1 MNSIFKILLIFIFL
15 TNCSFNKN
23 SSFWTTEKIDKI
35 EKTELSKKE
44 EIIKTENKL
53 ISEFNA
59 NVKISLYAK
68 AIDNSFSNNLD
79 NNNGRIN
86 FNGNLKKISKY
97 KFSAIKNFHQYD
109 PEILFYKD
117 DIIFFDNKGTIMRF
131 DSDSN
136 LVWKKNNYTKS
147 EKKQNPILFFAISKK
162 ILIVADNI
170 AKYYAID
177 VDTGNILWS
186 KNNTAPFNSELK
198 VYKDRFFI
206 VDYQN
211 ILRAYSINDSKE
223 IWNVNTENSLVRT
236 QKKLSMVIVE
246 KKIYFNNSLGD
257 ISAVDVHSGELL
269 WQNPTQSNLTFDESF
284 FLKTSDIIAD
294 KQTLYFSN
302 DKNQF
307 YSLDIK
313 TGNVNWK
320 QKINSILRPTLID
333 NYLFTI
339 SLEGLLFIIDKNSG
353 NIVRITNLLKQ
364 FKSKQRNKIKFTGFI
379 VGNENIYISTNYGRL
394 LIAEISTGQIKSI
407 IKIDKNKISRPFIL
421 NQKLIVITDN
431 SIIKLN

>member
-1 MNSIFKILLIFIFL
+1 VNNILKIILIFIFV

-23 SSFWTTEKIDKI
+23 SSFWTAEKIK
-35 EKTELSKKE
+35 KVELLKKE
-44 EIIKTENKL
+44 EIIKKEQKL
-53 ISEFNA
+53 TSELNP
-59 NVKISLYAK
+59 NLKISLYSK
-68 AIDNSFSNNLD
+68 AIDNSFLNNLD

-86 FNGNLKKISKY
+86 FNGNLENKSKY
-97 KFSAIKNFHQYD
+97 KFSAIRNFHQYD
-109 PEILFYKD
+109 PEILFYKN

-131 DSDSN
+131 NNDSK

-162 ILIVADNI
+162 VLIVADNI
-170 AKYYAID
+170 SKYYALNI
-177 VDTGNILWS
+177 DTGEVLWS
-186 KNNTAPFNSELK
+186 KTNTAPFNSQLK

-206 VDYQN
+206 VDFQN
-211 ILRAYSINDSKE
+211 VLRAYSIKDSKE
-223 IWNVNTENSLVRT
+223 IWNVKTENSLVRT

-246 KKIYFNNSLGD
+246 NKIYFNNSLGD
-257 ISAVDVHSGELL
+257 ISAVEVESGELL

-294 KQTLYFSN
+294 NQTLYFSN

-313 TGNVNWK
+313 TGTINWK

-339 SLEGLLFIIDKNSG
+339 SLDGFLFIVDKNTG
-353 NIVRITNLLKQ
+353 NILRITDLLKE
-364 FKSKQRNKIKFTGFI
+364 FKSKKRNKITFTGFVI
-379 VGNENIYISTNYGRL
+379 GNENIYISTNYGRL
-394 LIAEISTGQIKSI
+394 LIAEINTGKIKSI
-407 IKIDKNKISRPFIL
+407 IKIDKDKISRPFIS
-421 NQKLIVITDN
+421 NQNLIIITDN

>member
-1 MNSIFKILLIFIFL
+1 MNNIFKILLVFIFL

-23 SSFWTTEKIDKI
+23 SSFWKTEKIK
-35 EKTELSKKE
+35 KVELPQKE
-44 EIIKTENKL
+44 EIIKKEKKFS
-53 ISEFNA
+53 SEFNA
-59 NVKISLYAK
+59 KVKISLYAK
-68 AIDNSFSNNLD
+68 AVNDSFLNNLD

-86 FNGNLKKISKY
+86 FNGNLEKISKY
-97 KFSAIKNFHQYD
+97 KFSAIKKFHQYD
-109 PEILFYKD
+109 PEILFYKN

-131 DSDSN
+131 NNDSE
-136 LVWKKNNYTKS
+136 LVWKKNNYTKP

-170 AKYYAID
+170 AKYYALDI
-177 VDTGNILWS
+177 DTGEVLWS

-206 VDYQN
+206 IDYQD
-211 ILRAYSINDSKE
+211 ILRAYSIKDSKE
-223 IWNVNTENSLVRT
+223 IWNVKTDNSLIRT
-236 QKKLSMVIVE
+236 QKKLSMVIV
-246 KKIYFNNSLGD
+246 KDKIYFNNSLGD
-257 ISAVDVHSGELL
+257 ISAVDVKSGELL
-269 WQNPTQSNLTFDESF
+269 WQNPTQSKLTFDESF

-307 YSLDIK
+307 FSLDIK
-313 TGNVNWK
+313 TGSINWK

-339 SLEGLLFIIDKNSG
+339 SLDGFLFVIDKNSG
-353 NIVRITNLLKQ
+353 NIIRITNLLKK
-364 FKSKQRNKIKFTGFI
+364 FKPKQKNKIKFTGFI

-394 LIAEISTGQIKSI
+394 FIAEISTGQIKSI

>member
-35 EKTELSKKE
+35 EKIELPKKE
-44 EIIKTENKL
+44 DIIKTENKL

-211 ILRAYSINDSKE
+211 ILRAYSIKDSKE

-269 WQNPTQSNLTFDESF
+269 WQNSTQSNLTFDESF

>member
-1 MNSIFKILLIFIFL
+1 MNNIFKILLVFIFL

-23 SSFWTTEKIDKI
+23 SSFWKTEKIK
-35 EKTELSKKE
+35 KVELPQKE
-44 EIIKTENKL
+44 EIIKKEKKFS
-53 ISEFNA
+53 SEFNA
-59 NVKISLYAK
+59 KVKISLYAK
-68 AIDNSFSNNLD
+68 AVNDSFLNNLD

-86 FNGNLKKISKY
+86 FNGNLEKISKY
-97 KFSAIKNFHQYD
+97 KFSAIKKFHQYD
-109 PEILFYKD
+109 PEILFYKN

-131 DSDSN
+131 NNDSE
-136 LVWKKNNYTKS
+136 LVWKKNNYTKP

-170 AKYYAID
+170 AKYYALDI
-177 VDTGNILWS
+177 DTGEVLWS

-206 VDYQN
+206 IDYQD
-211 ILRAYSINDSKE
+211 ILRAYSIKDSKE
-223 IWNVNTENSLVRT
+223 IWNVKTDNSLIRT
-236 QKKLSMVIVE
+236 QKKLSMVIV
-246 KKIYFNNSLGD
+246 KDKIYFNNSLGD
-257 ISAVDVHSGELL
+257 ISAVDVKSGELL
-269 WQNPTQSNLTFDESF
+269 WQNPTQSKLTFDESF

-307 YSLDIK
+307 FSLDIK
-313 TGNVNWK
+313 TGSINWK
-320 QKINSILRPTLID
+320 QKINSVLRPTLID

-339 SLEGLLFIIDKNSG
+339 SLDGFLFVIDKNSG
-353 NIVRITNLLKQ
+353 NIIRITNLLKK
-364 FKSKQRNKIKFTGFI
+364 FKPKQKNKIKFTGFI

-394 LIAEISTGQIKSI
+394 FIAEISTGQIKSI

>member
-1 MNSIFKILLIFIFL
+1 VNNIFKILLVFIFL

-23 SSFWTTEKIDKI
+23 SSFWKTEKIK
-35 EKTELSKKE
+35 KVELPQKE
-44 EIIKTENKL
+44 EIIKKEKKFS
-53 ISEFNA
+53 SEFNTK
-59 NVKISLYAK
+59 VKISLYAK
-68 AIDNSFSNNLD
+68 AVNDSFLNNLD

-86 FNGNLKKISKY
+86 FNGNLEKISKY
-97 KFSAIKNFHQYD
+97 KFSAIKKFHQYD
-109 PEILFYKD
+109 PEILFYKN

-131 DSDSN
+131 NNDSE
-136 LVWKKNNYTKS
+136 LVWKKNNYTKP

-170 AKYYAID
+170 AKYYALDI
-177 VDTGNILWS
+177 DTGEVLWS

-206 VDYQN
+206 IDYQD
-211 ILRAYSINDSKE
+211 ILRAYSIKDSKE
-223 IWNVNTENSLVRT
+223 IWNVKTDNSLIRT
-236 QKKLSMVIVE
+236 QKKLSMVIV
-246 KKIYFNNSLGD
+246 KDKIYFNNSLGD
-257 ISAVDVHSGELL
+257 ISAVDVKSGELL
-269 WQNPTQSNLTFDESF
+269 WQNPTQSKLTFDESF

-307 YSLDIK
+307 FSLDIK
-313 TGNVNWK
+313 TGSINWK

-339 SLEGLLFIIDKNSG
+339 SLDGFLFVIDKNSG
-353 NIVRITNLLKQ
+353 NIIRITNLLKK
-364 FKSKQRNKIKFTGFI
+364 FKPKQKNKIKFTGFI

-394 LIAEISTGQIKSI
+394 FIAEISTGQIKSI

>member
-394 LIAEISTGQIKSI
+394 LIAEISTGKIKSI

>member
-1 MNSIFKILLIFIFL
+1 MNNIFKILLVFIFL

-23 SSFWTTEKIDKI
+23 SSFWKTEKIK
-35 EKTELSKKE
+35 KVELPQKE
-44 EIIKTENKL
+44 EIIKKEKKFS
-53 ISEFNA
+53 SEFNA
-59 NVKISLYAK
+59 KVKISLYAK
-68 AIDNSFSNNLD
+68 AVNDSFLNNLD

-86 FNGNLKKISKY
+86 FNGNLKNISKY
-97 KFSAIKNFHQYD
+97 KFSAIKKFHQYD
-109 PEILFYKD
+109 PEILFYKN

-131 DSDSN
+131 NNDSE
-136 LVWKKNNYTKS
+136 LVWKKNNYTKP

-170 AKYYAID
+170 AKYYALDI
-177 VDTGNILWS
+177 DTGEVLWS

-206 VDYQN
+206 IDYQD
-211 ILRAYSINDSKE
+211 ILRAYSIKDSKE
-223 IWNVNTENSLVRT
+223 IWNVKTDNSLIRT
-236 QKKLSMVIVE
+236 QKKLSMVIV
-246 KKIYFNNSLGD
+246 KDKIYFNNSLGD
-257 ISAVDVHSGELL
+257 ISAVDVKSGELL
-269 WQNPTQSNLTFDESF
+269 WQNPTQSKLTFDESF

-307 YSLDIK
+307 FSLDIK
-313 TGNVNWK
+313 TGSINWK

-339 SLEGLLFIIDKNSG
+339 SLDGFLFVIDKNSG
-353 NIVRITNLLKQ
+353 NIIRITNLLKK
-364 FKSKQRNKIKFTGFI
+364 FKPKQKNKIKFTGFI

-394 LIAEISTGQIKSI
+394 FIAEISTGQIKSI

>member
-1 MNSIFKILLIFIFL
+1 VNSIFKILLIFIFL

>member
-1 MNSIFKILLIFIFL
+1 MNNIFKILLVFIFL

-23 SSFWTTEKIDKI
+23 SSFWKTEKIK
-35 EKTELSKKE
+35 KVELPQKE
-44 EIIKTENKL
+44 EIIKKEKKFS
-53 ISEFNA
+53 SEFNTK
-59 NVKISLYAK
+59 VKISLYAK
-68 AIDNSFSNNLD
+68 AVNDSFLNNLD

-86 FNGNLKKISKY
+86 FNGNLEKISKY
-97 KFSAIKNFHQYD
+97 KFSAIKKFHQYD
-109 PEILFYKD
+109 PEILFYKN

-131 DSDSN
+131 NNDSE
-136 LVWKKNNYTKS
+136 LVWKKNNYTKP

-170 AKYYAID
+170 AKYYALDI
-177 VDTGNILWS
+177 DTGEVLWS

-206 VDYQN
+206 IDYQD
-211 ILRAYSINDSKE
+211 ILRAYSIKDSKE
-223 IWNVNTENSLVRT
+223 IWNVKTDNSLIRT
-236 QKKLSMVIVE
+236 QKKLSMVIV
-246 KKIYFNNSLGD
+246 KDKIYFNNSLGD
-257 ISAVDVHSGELL
+257 ISAVDVKSGELL
-269 WQNPTQSNLTFDESF
+269 WQNPTQSKLTFDESF

-307 YSLDIK
+307 FSLDIK
-313 TGNVNWK
+313 TGSINWK

-339 SLEGLLFIIDKNSG
+339 SLDGFLFVIDKNSG
-353 NIVRITNLLKQ
+353 NIIRITNLLKK
-364 FKSKQRNKIKFTGFI
+364 FKPKQKNKIKFTGFI

-394 LIAEISTGQIKSI
+394 FIAEISTGQIKSI

>member
-1 MNSIFKILLIFIFL
+1 VNNIFKILLVFIFL

-23 SSFWTTEKIDKI
+23 SSFWKTEKIK
-35 EKTELSKKE
+35 KVELPQKE
-44 EIIKTENKL
+44 EIIKKEKKFS
-53 ISEFNA
+53 SEFNTK
-59 NVKISLYAK
+59 VKISLYAK
-68 AIDNSFSNNLD
+68 AVNDSFLNNLD

-86 FNGNLKKISKY
+86 FNGNLEKISKY
-97 KFSAIKNFHQYD
+97 KFSAIKKFHQYD
-109 PEILFYKD
+109 PEILFYKN

-131 DSDSN
+131 NNDSE
-136 LVWKKNNYTKS
+136 LVWKKNNYTKP

-170 AKYYAID
+170 AKYYALDI
-177 VDTGNILWS
+177 DTGEVLWS

-206 VDYQN
+206 IDYQD
-211 ILRAYSINDSKE
+211 ILRAYSIKDSKE
-223 IWNVNTENSLVRT
+223 IWNVKTDNSLIRT
-236 QKKLSMVIVE
+236 QKKLSMVIV
-246 KKIYFNNSLGD
+246 KDKIYFNNSLGD
-257 ISAVDVHSGELL
+257 ISAVDVKSGELL
-269 WQNPTQSNLTFDESF
+269 WQNPTQSKLTFDESF

-307 YSLDIK
+307 FSLDIK
-313 TGNVNWK
+313 TGSINWK
-320 QKINSILRPTLID
+320 QKINSVLRPTLID

-339 SLEGLLFIIDKNSG
+339 SLDGFLFVIDKNSG
-353 NIVRITNLLKQ
+353 NIIRITNLLKK
-364 FKSKQRNKIKFTGFI
+364 FKPKQKNKIKFTGFI

-394 LIAEISTGQIKSI
+394 FIAEISTGQIKSI

>member
-211 ILRAYSINDSKE
+211 ILRAYSIKDSKE

>member
-1 MNSIFKILLIFIFL
+1 MNNIFKILLVFIFL

-23 SSFWTTEKIDKI
+23 SSFWKTEKI
-35 EKTELSKKE
+35 KKVE
-44 EIIKTENKL
+44 IQKKKEIIKKEKKFS
-53 ISEFNA
+53 SEFHTK
-59 NVKISLYAK
+59 VKISLYAK
-68 AIDNSFSNNLD
+68 AVNDSFLNNLD

-86 FNGNLKKISKY
+86 FNGNLEKISKY
-97 KFSAIKNFHQYD
+97 KFSAIKKFHQYD
-109 PEILFYKD
+109 PEILFYKN

-131 DSDSN
+131 NNDSE
-136 LVWKKNNYTKS
+136 LVWKKNNYTKP

-170 AKYYAID
+170 AKYYALDI
-177 VDTGNILWS
+177 DTGEVLWS

-206 VDYQN
+206 IDYQD
-211 ILRAYSINDSKE
+211 ILRAYSIKDSKE
-223 IWNVNTENSLVRT
+223 IWNVKTDNSLIRT
-236 QKKLSMVIVE
+236 QKKLSMVIV
-246 KKIYFNNSLGD
+246 KDKIYFNNSLGD
-257 ISAVDVHSGELL
+257 ISAVDVKSGELL
-269 WQNPTQSNLTFDESF
+269 WQNPTQSKLTFDESF

-294 KQTLYFSN
+294 KQTLYFFFFL
-302 DKNQF
+302 NQF
-307 YSLDIK
+307 FSLDIK
-313 TGNVNWK
+313 TGSINWK
-320 QKINSILRPTLID
+320 QKINSVLRPTLID

-339 SLEGLLFIIDKNSG
+339 SLDGFLFVIDKNSG
-353 NIVRITNLLKQ
+353 NIIRITNLLKK
-364 FKSKQRNKIKFTGFI
+364 FKPKQKNKIKFTGFI

-394 LIAEISTGQIKSI
+394 FIAEISTGQIKSI

>member
-35 EKTELSKKE
+35 EKIELPKKE
-44 EIIKTENKL
+44 DIIKTENKL

>member
-1 MNSIFKILLIFIFL
+1 VNNIFKILLVFIFL

-23 SSFWTTEKIDKI
+23 SSFWKTEKIK
-35 EKTELSKKE
+35 KVELPQKE
-44 EIIKTENKL
+44 EIIKKEKKFS
-53 ISEFNA
+53 SEFNA
-59 NVKISLYAK
+59 KVKISLYAK
-68 AIDNSFSNNLD
+68 AVNDSFLNNLD

-86 FNGNLKKISKY
+86 FNGNLEKISKY
-97 KFSAIKNFHQYD
+97 KFSAIKKFHQYD
-109 PEILFYKD
+109 PEILFYKN

-131 DSDSN
+131 NNDSE
-136 LVWKKNNYTKS
+136 LVWKKNNYTKP

-170 AKYYAID
+170 AKYYALDI
-177 VDTGNILWS
+177 DTGEVLWS

-206 VDYQN
+206 IDYQD
-211 ILRAYSINDSKE
+211 ILRAYSIKDSKE
-223 IWNVNTENSLVRT
+223 IWNVKTDNSLIRT
-236 QKKLSMVIVE
+236 QKKLSMVIV
-246 KKIYFNNSLGD
+246 KDKIYFNNSLGD
-257 ISAVDVHSGELL
+257 ISAVDVKSGELL
-269 WQNPTQSNLTFDESF
+269 WQNPTQSKLTFDESF

-307 YSLDIK
+307 FSLDIK
-313 TGNVNWK
+313 TGSINWK

-339 SLEGLLFIIDKNSG
+339 SLDGFLFVIDKNSG
-353 NIVRITNLLKQ
+353 NIIRITNLLKK
-364 FKSKQRNKIKFTGFI
+364 FKPKQKNKIKFTGFI

-394 LIAEISTGQIKSI
+394 FIAEISTGQIKSI

>member
-1 MNSIFKILLIFIFL
+1 MNNIFKILLVFIFL

-23 SSFWTTEKIDKI
+23 SSFWKTEKIK
-35 EKTELSKKE
+35 KVELPQKE
-44 EIIKTENKL
+44 EIIKKEKKFS
-53 ISEFNA
+53 SEFNA
-59 NVKISLYAK
+59 KVKISLYAK
-68 AIDNSFSNNLD
+68 AVNDSFLNNLD

-86 FNGNLKKISKY
+86 FNGNLEKISKY
-97 KFSAIKNFHQYD
+97 KFSAIKKFHQYD
-109 PEILFYKD
+109 PEILFYKN

-131 DSDSN
+131 NNDSE
-136 LVWKKNNYTKS
+136 LVWKKNNYTKP

-162 ILIVADNI
+162 ILTVADNI
-170 AKYYAID
+170 AKYYALDI
-177 VDTGNILWS
+177 DTGEVLWS

-206 VDYQN
+206 IDYQD
-211 ILRAYSINDSKE
+211 ILRAYSIKDSKE
-223 IWNVNTENSLVRT
+223 IWNVKTDNSLIRT
-236 QKKLSMVIVE
+236 QKKLSMVIV
-246 KKIYFNNSLGD
+246 KDKIYFNNSLGD
-257 ISAVDVHSGELL
+257 ISAVDVKSGELL
-269 WQNPTQSNLTFDESF
+269 WQNPTQSKLTFDESF

-307 YSLDIK
+307 FSLDIK
-313 TGNVNWK
+313 TGSINWK

-339 SLEGLLFIIDKNSG
+339 SLDGFLFVIDKNSG
-353 NIVRITNLLKQ
+353 NIIRITNLLKK
-364 FKSKQRNKIKFTGFI
+364 FKPKQKNKIKFTGFI

-394 LIAEISTGQIKSI
+394 FIAEISTGQIKSI

>member
-1 MNSIFKILLIFIFL
+1 MNNIFKILLVFIFL

-23 SSFWTTEKIDKI
+23 SSFWKTEKIK
-35 EKTELSKKE
+35 KVELPQKE
-44 EIIKTENKL
+44 EIIKKEKKFS
-53 ISEFNA
+53 SEFNA
-59 NVKISLYAK
+59 KVKISLYAK
-68 AIDNSFSNNLD
+68 AVNDSFLNNLD

-86 FNGNLKKISKY
+86 FNGNLEKISKY
-97 KFSAIKNFHQYD
+97 KFSAIKKFHQYD
-109 PEILFYKD
+109 PEISFYKN

-131 DSDSN
+131 NNDSE
-136 LVWKKNNYTKS
+136 LVWKKNNYTKP

-170 AKYYAID
+170 AKYYALDI
-177 VDTGNILWS
+177 DTGEVLWS

-206 VDYQN
+206 IDYQD
-211 ILRAYSINDSKE
+211 ILRAYSIKDSKE
-223 IWNVNTENSLVRT
+223 IWNVKTDNSLIRT
-236 QKKLSMVIVE
+236 QKKLSMVIV
-246 KKIYFNNSLGD
+246 KDKIYFNNSLGD
-257 ISAVDVHSGELL
+257 ISAVDVKSGELL
-269 WQNPTQSNLTFDESF
+269 WQNPTQSKLTFDESF

-307 YSLDIK
+307 FSLDIK
-313 TGNVNWK
+313 TGSINWK

-339 SLEGLLFIIDKNSG
+339 SLDGFLFVIDKNSG
-353 NIVRITNLLKQ
+353 NIIRITNLLKK
-364 FKSKQRNKIKFTGFI
+364 FKPKQKNKIKFTGFI

-394 LIAEISTGQIKSI
+394 FIAEISTGQIKSI

>member
-1 MNSIFKILLIFIFL
+1 MFAPKEAKIWL
-15 TNCSFNKN
+15 
-23 SSFWTTEKIDKI
+23 E
-35 EKTELSKKE
+35 EELPQKE
-44 EIIKTENKL
+44 EIIKKEKKFS
-53 ISEFNA
+53 SEFNA
-59 NVKISLYAK
+59 KVKISLYAK
-68 AIDNSFSNNLD
+68 AVNDSFLNNLD

-86 FNGNLKKISKY
+86 FNGNLEKISKY
-97 KFSAIKNFHQYD
+97 KFSAIKKFHQYD
-109 PEILFYKD
+109 PEILFYKN

-131 DSDSN
+131 NNDSE
-136 LVWKKNNYTKS
+136 LVWKKNNYTKP

-170 AKYYAID
+170 AKYYALDI
-177 VDTGNILWS
+177 DTGEVLWS

-206 VDYQN
+206 IDYQD
-211 ILRAYSINDSKE
+211 ILRAYSIKDSKE
-223 IWNVNTENSLVRT
+223 IWNVKTDNSLIRT
-236 QKKLSMVIVE
+236 QKKLSMVIV
-246 KKIYFNNSLGD
+246 KDKIYFNNSLGD
-257 ISAVDVHSGELL
+257 ISAVDVKSGELL
-269 WQNPTQSNLTFDESF
+269 WQNPTQSKLTFDESF

-307 YSLDIK
+307 FSLDIK
-313 TGNVNWK
+313 TGSINWK

-339 SLEGLLFIIDKNSG
+339 SLDGFLFVIDKNSG
-353 NIVRITNLLKQ
+353 NIIRITNLLKK
-364 FKSKQRNKIKFTGFI
+364 FKPKQKNKIKFTGFI

-394 LIAEISTGQIKSI
+394 FIAEISTGQIKSI

>member
-1 MNSIFKILLIFIFL
+1 MNNIFKILLVFIFL

-23 SSFWTTEKIDKI
+23 SSFWKTEKIK
-35 EKTELSKKE
+35 KVELPQKE
-44 EIIKTENKL
+44 EIIKKEKKFS
-53 ISEFNA
+53 SEFNTK
-59 NVKISLYAK
+59 VKISLYAK
-68 AIDNSFSNNLD
+68 AVNDSFLNNLD

-86 FNGNLKKISKY
+86 FNGNLEKISKY
-97 KFSAIKNFHQYD
+97 KFSAIKKFHQYD
-109 PEILFYKD
+109 PEILFYKN

-131 DSDSN
+131 NNDSE
-136 LVWKKNNYTKS
+136 LVWKKNNYTKP

-170 AKYYAID
+170 AKYYALDI
-177 VDTGNILWS
+177 DTGEVLWS

-206 VDYQN
+206 IDYQD
-211 ILRAYSINDSKE
+211 ILRAYSIKDSKE
-223 IWNVNTENSLVRT
+223 IWNVKTDNSLIRT
-236 QKKLSMVIVE
+236 QKKLSMVIV
-246 KKIYFNNSLGD
+246 KDKIYFNNSLGD
-257 ISAVDVHSGELL
+257 ISAVDVKSGELL
-269 WQNPTQSNLTFDESF
+269 WQNPTQSKLTFDESF

-307 YSLDIK
+307 FSLDIK
-313 TGNVNWK
+313 TGSINWK
-320 QKINSILRPTLID
+320 QKINSVLRPTLID

-339 SLEGLLFIIDKNSG
+339 SLDGFLFVIDKNSG
-353 NIVRITNLLKQ
+353 NIIRITNLLKK
-364 FKSKQRNKIKFTGFI
+364 FKPKQKNKIKFTGFI

-394 LIAEISTGQIKSI
+394 FIAEISTGQIKSI

>member
-1 MNSIFKILLIFIFL
+1 
-15 TNCSFNKN
+15 
-23 SSFWTTEKIDKI
+23 
-35 EKTELSKKE
+35 
-44 EIIKTENKL
+44 
-53 ISEFNA
+53 
-59 NVKISLYAK
+59 
-68 AIDNSFSNNLD
+68 
-79 NNNGRIN
+79 
-86 FNGNLKKISKY
+86 
-97 KFSAIKNFHQYD
+97 
-109 PEILFYKD
+109 
-117 DIIFFDNKGTIMRF
+117 MRF
-131 DSDSN
+131 NNDSE
-136 LVWKKNNYTKS
+136 LVWKKNNYTKP

-170 AKYYAID
+170 AKYYALDI
-177 VDTGNILWS
+177 DTGEVLWS

-206 VDYQN
+206 IDYQD
-211 ILRAYSINDSKE
+211 ILRAYSIKDSKE
-223 IWNVNTENSLVRT
+223 IWNVKTDNSLIRT
-236 QKKLSMVIVE
+236 QKKLSMVIV
-246 KKIYFNNSLGD
+246 KDKIYFNNSLGD
-257 ISAVDVHSGELL
+257 ISAVDVKSGELL
-269 WQNPTQSNLTFDESF
+269 WQNPTQSKLTFDESF

-307 YSLDIK
+307 FSLDIK
-313 TGNVNWK
+313 TGSINWK

-339 SLEGLLFIIDKNSG
+339 SLDGFLFVIDKNSG
-353 NIVRITNLLKQ
+353 NIIRITNLLKK
-364 FKSKQRNKIKFTGFI
+364 FKPKQKNKIKFTGFI

-394 LIAEISTGQIKSI
+394 FIAEISTGQIKSI